1 ASWYHPGQ
9 SGLVKLGDKMI
20 LAQFGM
26 IHPNILAKFDLSLP
40 VAAFELFLDAI
51 PPSKNKGKSSA
62 KPPLERSDM
71 QKFTRDFAFILDD
84 GVTAEKLIKSARNA
98 DKDRIDGVDI
108 FDVYYG
114 DKLPVGKKSLALRV
128 TIAPTERAMTDDE
141 ITALEQKIMAAVKNE
156 TGGELRS

>member
-1 ASWYHPGQ
+1 
-9 SGLVKLGDKMI
+9 MI

-26 IHPNILAKFDLSLP
+26 IHPNILAKFDISAP

-71 QKFTRDFAFILDD
+71 QKFTRDFAFILDEQ
-84 GVTAEKLIKSARNA
+84 VTAEKLIKSARST
-98 DKDRIDGVDI
+98 DKTLIDGVEI

-114 DKLPVGKKSLALRV
+114 DKLPAAKKSLALRV
-128 TIAPTERAMTDDE
+128 TIAPNERAMTDDE
-141 ITALEQKIMAAVKNE
+141 ITALEQKIIAAVKTD
-156 TGGELRS
+156 TGGELRG